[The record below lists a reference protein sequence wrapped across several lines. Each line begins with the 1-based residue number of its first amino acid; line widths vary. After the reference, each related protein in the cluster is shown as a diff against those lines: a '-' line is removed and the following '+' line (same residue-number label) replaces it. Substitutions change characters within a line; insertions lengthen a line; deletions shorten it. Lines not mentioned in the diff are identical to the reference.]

1 MGKQV
6 VVGCHKQTIVVN
18 NPLKMI
24 RGIVDIRVVIKYIEV
39 IVMLISLAI
48 IVVAVGKCTPA

>member
-1 MGKQV
+1 MGKQAF
-6 VVGCHKQTIVVN
+6 VGCHKKAIVITSIE
-18 NPLKMI
+18 MT
-24 RGIVDIRVVIKYIEV
+24 RGIIDIRVVIKYIEV